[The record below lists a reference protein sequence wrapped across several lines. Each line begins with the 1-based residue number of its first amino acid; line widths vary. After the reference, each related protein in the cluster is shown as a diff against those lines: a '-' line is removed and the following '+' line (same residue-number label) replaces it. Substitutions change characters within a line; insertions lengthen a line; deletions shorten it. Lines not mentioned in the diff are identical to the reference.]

1 MDLKLLEIA
10 SLLVSKKDL
19 DELMDEVLLRLRE
32 IVNADAGS
40 IYLYHEESDTL
51 IFKYTQND
59 TVDIP
64 FKEFSLPVDE
74 NSIAGYCAFKKEMF
88 IIDDVYCLG
97 DEFPFKFN
105 RDFDK
110 LSNYRTKSMLLVP
123 IFDAKNNLISVL
135 QLINKKNIPFGN
147 PIINFEKDVT
157 VFDKKDINVV
167 HSLSGII
174 GVALENSILYKN
186 IEEMFEGFI
195 RASVQAVESRDP
207 ITKGHTERVYRIT
220 YKIIEEM
227 DKDDENFP
235 DFKMGRDDW
244 KVLKYATLLHDFG
257 KIGVR
262 ENVLMKPKKLYDD
275 QFKALQMK
283 LKLYHC
289 VENIDKDEFLE
300 MYELVERANEPTILE
315 NELSDKLDR
324 LKNVIFKDSIGD
336 EYRLLDEHEYKQLS
350 VKKGTLTDEE
360 RKEIESHVL
369 HTYEYLIKIPW
380 TKELKDVPKIACM
393 HHERLDGSGYPFG
406 LKEDEIHIY
415 GKVMAIAD
423 IFDALTA
430 KDRPYKKAVPVDVA
444 LKIISEEADK
454 GKLDK
459 KIVEFFIE
467 KKIYNML

>member
-19 DELMDEVLLRLRE
+19 DELMEEVLFRLRE

-51 IFKYTQND
+51 VFKYTQND
-59 TVDIP
+59 TVDII

-74 NSIAGYCAFKKEMF
+74 NSIAGYCAYKKEMF
-88 IIDDVYCLG
+88 FIDDVYSLE
-97 DEFPFKFN
+97 DKFPFKFN
-105 RDFDK
+105 KDFDK
-110 LSNYRTKSMLLVP
+110 LSNYRTKSIIMVP
-123 IFDAKNNLISVL
+123 IFDAKDNLISVL
-135 QLINKKNIPFGN
+135 QLINKKNTPFGK
-147 PIINFEKDVT
+147 PITSFDKDVT
-157 VFDKKDINVV
+157 VFNEEDVKIV

-174 GVALENSILYKN
+174 GVALENSLLYKN

-195 RASVQAVESRDP
+195 KASVQAVESRDP

-227 DKDDENFP
+227 DKDDEAFP
-235 DFKMGRDDW
+235 GFKMNKDDW
-244 KVLKYATLLHDFG
+244 KVLKYSTLLHDFG

-262 ENVLMKPKKLYDD
+262 ENVLMKSKKLYDD
-275 QFKALQMK
+275 QFKALKMK

-289 VENIDKDEFLE
+289 IENIDDNKFFEIN
-300 MYELVERANEPTILE
+300 ELVERANEPTVLE
-315 NELSDKLDR
+315 SELANRLDK
-324 LKNVIFKDSIGD
+324 FKDIRFKDNFGV
-336 EYRLLDEHEYKQLS
+336 EYRLLDDQEYKQLS
-350 VKKGTLTDEE
+350 VRKGTLTEDE

-380 TKELKDVPKIACM
+380 TKSLKDVPKIACM
-393 HHERLDGSGYPFG
+393 HHEKLDGSGYSFG
-406 LKEDEIHIY
+406 LKEDEIHIF
-415 GKVMAIAD
+415 GKVMAVAD

-430 KDRPYKKAVPVDVA
+430 KDRPYKKAVPIELA
-444 LKIISEEADK
+444 LKIISEEAEK

-459 KIVEFFIE
+459 KIVRFFIE